1 MSDPARDYE
10 RRLRAVH
17 QQLNDLRLEFTVSPH
32 VPTIESGLWLMSI
45 LMETL
50 AIAKDLLAAKDEAQP

>member
-1 MSDPARDYE
+1 MSDQARQFE

-17 QQLNDLRLEFTVSPH
+17 QDMHDLRLEFTLAPH
-32 VPTIESGLWLMSI
+32 APTVESGLWLMSI

-50 AIAKDLLAAKDEAQP
+50 EIAKDLLAAKDEAQP